1 MPEGINIG
9 DLQKSYH
16 YPERKV
22 SHEKINFTPESI
34 TTIVDSLLVS
44 GRLTK
49 EQHERIHT
57 LATAKEVDEALN
69 ALHSALD
76 EKEKLESNEVK

>member
-9 DLQKSYH
+9 DLQKSSH

-34 TTIVDSLLVS
+34 TTIAKALLAS
-44 GRLTK
+44 GMLTQ

-57 LATAKEVDEALN
+57 LATAKEVDA
-69 ALHSALD
+69 
-76 EKEKLESNEVK
+76 